1 MVEEQG
7 PPRPG
12 EKSSGHLNKI
22 SLVLGT
28 QIMEE

>member
-1 MVEEQG
+1 MVEEPG

-12 EKSSGHLNKI
+12 EKSSDHLDKM
-22 SLVLGT
+22 VLGT